1 MGGAFSSFFQRPS
14 MPPENVPPV
23 SIVVVGASFA
33 GLAAVRTLVQ
43 ASDPTKRRPFRVT
56 VVEPKG
62 YFEYTPGILRALVA
76 PEHADALCVPLK
88 EILEKPWGTPPTV
101 DATESTG
108 QVTWVKGWL
117 RKIETKSIQVTCYGK
132 REDPPTDG
140 HAVDGSSSRVDEKHP
155 RQEKR
160 TTYTVAVPRELSPQ
174 RDMS

>member
-1 MGGAFSSFFQRPS
+1 MLKHHTTIYRPTCEKVVKAMGGAFSSFFQRPS

-88 EILEKPWGTPPTV
+88 EYVRKGNTGPYEMRSHSYDLRMDVHTDACTV
-101 DATESTG
+101 VITDSWMAVG
-108 QVTWVKGWL
+108 QERALG
-117 RKIETKSIQVTCYGK
+117 
-132 REDPPTDG
+132 
-140 HAVDGSSSRVDEKHP
+140 
-155 RQEKR
+155 
-160 TTYTVAVPRELSPQ
+160 ELV
-174 RDMS
+174 RACTHR